1 MLGALSP
8 LPRPAPFA
16 GRKLAASVYAHV
28 RNVDR
33 ASPLTRPA
41 SLRFAGR
48 PLPARERGEVRKQAR
63 LLGALSPPPRLAP
76 SRGEGLSPRAVLS
89 ERAPHPARLRYA
101 ATVDPPHRSQALAG
115 RRVAPPALRLVSQSA
130 PKEVPC
136 RVFRPPPASRSE
148 VAGRGRGWG
157 VLQRARLVERT
168 PHPPGFAAL
177 RRTTSPRKRA
187 GRGEPRSNF
196 RPATASGSVNP
207 SGRYYRRPCARC
219 RSIWP
224 PS

>member
-1 MLGALSP
+1 MRGSLHEFSSW
-8 LPRPAPFA
+8 RE
-16 GRKLAASVYAHV
+16 
-28 RNVDR
+28 
-33 ASPLTRPA
+33 PLTRPA

-48 PLPARERGEVRKQAR
+48 PLPARERGEVRKQAPIAR
-63 LLGALSPPPRLAP
+63 RALSAP
-76 SRGEGLSPRAVLS
+76 SPRPFAEGLAPRAVLS

-115 RRVAPPALRLVSQSA
+115 RRVAPPALHSVRQSI

-136 RVFRPPPASRSE
+136 LSCQLLPPSPRFAQRSGGEGSGVGGASAS
-148 VAGRGRGWG
+148 ATRGESPSP
-157 VLQRARLVERT
+157 ARLRCAS
-168 PHPPGFAAL
+168 PDDLSPP
-177 RRTTSPRKRA
+177 RA

-196 RPATASGSVNP
+196 RPTQAIASGSVNP